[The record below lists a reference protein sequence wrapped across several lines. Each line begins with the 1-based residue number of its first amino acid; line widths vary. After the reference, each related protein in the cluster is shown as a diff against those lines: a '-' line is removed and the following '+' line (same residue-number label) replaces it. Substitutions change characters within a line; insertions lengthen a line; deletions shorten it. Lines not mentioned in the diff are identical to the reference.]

1 MAAPLLTRAGR
12 PGQAVA
18 YGNRLDGDEDLGK
31 ASVADYSFHSG
42 GCYKACLS
50 KGDFCQRFNM
60 YTNHK
65 LSPQTS
71 WYNDIMAMEYGDSRR
86 DRRVWCQGAPP
97 SPCSPPRLADRRPL
111 RARVSRDLRPPV
123 ESLPCTPLTSL
134 MMPCPP
140 LQSLPCNFPQPPCQW
155 HALPCGELRLLA
167 LTVVVT
173 WSDSALNTY
182 PAA

>member
-111 RARVSRDLRPPV
+111 RPRVSRDLRPPIV
-123 ESLPCTPLTSL
+123 IAPLYSLDFLDDAMPSLAIAPL
-134 MMPCPP
+134 
-140 LQSLPCNFPQPPCQW
+140 
-155 HALPCGELRLLA
+155 
-167 LTVVVT
+167 
-173 WSDSALNTY
+173 
-182 PAA
+182 